1 MKEGQEAIYY
11 VTADTLATAKSSPQL
26 EIFRKKGIEVLLLT
40 DRVDE
45 WMLSHLYEFDG
56 KPLQSVAK
64 GGVDLGKLQ
73 DEDEKKQAEET
84 AEALKPVLERLKAAL
99 KDRAKDVRTT
109 ARLVDSPACIVV
121 EEGDMSSHL
130 ARLLKQA
137 GQGAPKGLPIL
148 EVNPAHALVKR
159 LEATGEADAGFDDL
173 AQILFD
179 QALLAE
185 GGQLEDPAAY
195 VQRVNRLLTTPA

>member
-1 MKEGQEAIYY
+1 M
-11 VTADTLATAKSSPQL
+11 
-26 EIFRKKGIEVLLLT
+26 LLLT

-45 WMLSHLYEFDG
+45 WILSHLYEFEG
-56 KPLQSVAK
+56 HALQSVAK

-73 DEDEKKQAEET
+73 DEEEKKQAEET
-84 AEALKPVLERLKAAL
+84 AEAFKPVLERLKAAL

-109 ARLVDSPACIVV
+109 TRLVDSPACLVV
-121 EEGDMSSHL
+121 DEGDMSSHL

-137 GQGAPKGLPIL
+137 GQTAPKSLPIL
-148 EVNPAHALVKR
+148 EVNPEHALVRK
-159 LEATGEADAGFDDL
+159 LESDERFDDL
-173 AQILFD
+173 AQVLFD

-195 VQRVNRLLTTPA
+195 VQRINRMLVA